1 MWLVWNNNHVH
12 CHHHVCWRSVHWIE
26 LWINIFLSFSL
37 FLIICNPFLFQYN
50 REATYCRYTSNICGL
65 WAPFWDRRSLSPP
78 FYYNLHSLFHL
89 LWVAYADLHH
99 TGHLLCHQCKLCC
112 LTIRPFLMTFG
123 RMGGGEFS
131 NLVLQPCGAKRSLL
145 FKRRTLSCCPNTKK
159 GKSLWLVLLWEQVCR
174 D

>member
-1 MWLVWNNNHVH
+1 MALHCAACRCGWCDNNHVH
-12 CHHHVCWRSVHWIE
+12 CHHVCRRSVHWIE
-26 LWINIFLSFSL
+26 LWIIIFLSFSL
-37 FLIICNPFLFQYN
+37 FLIICNPFLSQYN
-50 REATYCRYTSNICGL
+50 REATYCRYTTNICGL

-123 RMGGGEFS
+123 WMGGGSLAIWCHNPLEQNGVFCLQGRPF
-131 NLVLQPCGAKRSLL
+131 LVVPIPKRGRVS
-145 FKRRTLSCCPNTKK
+145 
-159 GKSLWLVLLWEQVCR
+159 G
-174 D
+174 